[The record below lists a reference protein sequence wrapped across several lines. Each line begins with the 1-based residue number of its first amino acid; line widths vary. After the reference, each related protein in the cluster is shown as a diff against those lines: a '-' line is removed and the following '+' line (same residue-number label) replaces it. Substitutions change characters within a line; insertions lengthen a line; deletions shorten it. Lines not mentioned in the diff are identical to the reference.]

1 MGLPAPPPP
10 PESAGVLDR
19 LAADRVTGALHGPG
33 GCVYLL
39 DGAVYCVECSAA
51 PGVDVR
57 LTAAG
62 RVPARLVQE
71 AQQAAGADGTRTDG
85 GRFLVGAGRLTLGEL
100 EICHLAALLDAAFFL
115 LPLPP
120 DGTSFTPGAT
130 HWLGPVQRIGVEA
143 LLRATARRRA
153 LLDAWQSWA
162 AVDTAPVTVARPD
175 RGRNHVTTWQQRRLL
190 ARADG
195 RRTPQDIAR
204 LLGQSA
210 FLTLLETRRLAAAG
224 LVQMPRRTAGDPP
237 GGALPRRRPG
247 AHLDEH
253 ASGDGAERPTASWHL
268 PVPELETTPEPDVDL
283 LVRLRTALE
292 ENL

>member
-19 LAADRVTGALHGPG
+19 LAADRVTGALRGPG

-39 DGAVYCVECSAA
+39 NGAVYFVECSAA
-51 PGVDVR
+51 PGFDVR

-62 RVPARLVQE
+62 RVPARRLQE
-71 AQQAAGADGTRTDG
+71 AADAAGARPDG
-85 GRFLVGAGRLTLGEL
+85 GRSLVSGGWLTRGEL
-100 EICHLAALLDAAFFL
+100 EICHLAALLDAAFFV

-130 HWLGPVQRIGVEA
+130 HWLGPVHRIGIDA

-153 LLDAWQSWA
+153 LLDAWHSWA
-162 AVDTAPVTVARPD
+162 AVDTAPVVAARP
-175 RGRNHVTTWQQRRLL
+175 RGRDHVTTWWQRRLL
-190 ARADG
+190 AHADG
-195 RRTPQDIAR
+195 RRTPQEIAR

-224 LVQMPRRTAGDPP
+224 LVQMPRDRTGEPS
-237 GGALPRRRPG
+237 GGALPRRHPG
-247 AHLDEH
+247 AHLDERTT
-253 ASGDGAERPTASWHL
+253 GDGAERPTASWHL